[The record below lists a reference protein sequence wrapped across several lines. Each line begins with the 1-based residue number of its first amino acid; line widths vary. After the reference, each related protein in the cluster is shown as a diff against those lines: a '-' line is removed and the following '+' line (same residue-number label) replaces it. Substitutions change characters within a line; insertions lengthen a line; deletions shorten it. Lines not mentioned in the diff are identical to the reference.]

1 MGKQLIVEEMR
12 IPFPAF
18 PGFDLNRMRLGGD
31 SVALLRITSVKHC
44 LFRCLPR
51 MIRMRWHGL
60 PNALSALVTIRTGGN
75 HLLDAGA
82 RFQSLTSAVAGSGYQ
97 AGDVTTG

>member
-31 SVALLRITSVKHC
+31 SR
-44 LFRCLPR
+44 
-51 MIRMRWHGL
+51 
-60 PNALSALVTIRTGGN
+60 
-75 HLLDAGA
+75 
-82 RFQSLTSAVAGSGYQ
+82 GSSPDHVG
-97 AGDVTTG
+97 